1 MYTPSPPVSS
11 ASSLGVSGPDGVARA
26 KALAGIASRQGV
38 AEAQK
43 GGYEMTC
50 ARWGRTRLVSKLPRP
65 SFGARPTPS
74 SARCGGGRAA
84 QRKARAMPKRPGA
97 KLKILAALGENI
109 FHTTKPFK
117 CAHLPAAAPPA
128 RA

>member
-1 MYTPSPPVSS
+1 
-11 ASSLGVSGPDGVARA
+11 
-26 KALAGIASRQGV
+26 
-38 AEAQK
+38 
-43 GGYEMTC
+43 
-50 ARWGRTRLVSKLPRP
+50 
-65 SFGARPTPS
+65 
-74 SARCGGGRAA
+74 
-84 QRKARAMPKRPGA
+84 MPKRPGA